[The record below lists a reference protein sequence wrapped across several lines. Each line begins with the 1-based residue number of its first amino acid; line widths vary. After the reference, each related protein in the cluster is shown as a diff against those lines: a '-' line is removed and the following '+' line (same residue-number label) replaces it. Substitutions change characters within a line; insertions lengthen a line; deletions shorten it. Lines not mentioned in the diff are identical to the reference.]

1 MKRIALMTLAG
12 TLILGPVLLPAPAL
26 AADVPIASGAMTK
39 EVTGT
44 VVVVNPQTRMLTIRQ
59 PDGVFQ
65 VINVPS
71 EVQRLDEIRI
81 DDTLTIAYVEA
92 VAIDLQKG
100 NAAAAAPGAVATREV
115 DREGGRLPAGSI
127 EETISLVG
135 IVEAVDKA
143 ASKVTVR
150 GPENTVT
157 VNVRSPALLADVS
170 VGDSVTV
177 TYISAVA
184 ASVERA
190 SAPRHTRPGSQ

>member
-12 TLILGPVLLPAPAL
+12 TLILGSVLLSAQAR

-81 DDTLTIAYVEA
+81 EDTLTIAYVEA

-115 DREGGRLPAGSI
+115 DREGGRCRR
-127 EETISLVG
+127 
-135 IVEAVDKA
+135 A
-143 ASKVTVR
+143 ASKKPSR
-150 GPENTVT
+150 LSESSK
-157 VNVRSPALLADVS
+157 RS
-170 VGDSVTV
+170 T
-177 TYISAVA
+177 
-184 ASVERA
+184 R
-190 SAPRHTRPGSQ
+190 RHPGSPSEVRKIRSQSTSAIRRCSRMSASETVSP

>member
-1 MKRIALMTLAG
+1 MKQITLMTLAG
-12 TLILGPVLLPAPAL
+12 TLILGPVMLSAQAQTAGVPV
-26 AADVPIASGAMTK
+26 AAGAVTK

-59 PDGVFQ
+59 PDGVFE
-65 VINVPS
+65 VIHVPS

-81 DDTLTIAYVEA
+81 DDTLTIDYVEA

-100 NAAAAAPGAVATREV
+100 NAAAAAPGAVATRDV

-127 EETISLVG
+127 QETITLVG
-135 IVEAVDKA
+135 IVEVVNTAE
-143 ASKVTVR
+143 SKVTVR

-157 VNVRSPALLADVS
+157 VNIRDPALLAEVS

-184 ASVERA
+184 ASIERA

>member
-1 MKRIALMTLAG
+1 MKRTALMTLAG
-12 TLILGPVLLPAPAL
+12 TLILGPVLLSAQAR
-26 AADVPIASGAMTK
+26 AADVPVASGAMTK

-81 DDTLTIAYVEA
+81 EDTLTIAYVEA

-127 EETISLVG
+127 QETVTLVG

-143 ASKVTVR
+143 ASRVTIR
-150 GPENTVT
+150 GPENTVA
-157 VNVRSPALLADVS
+157 VNVRNPALLADVGI
-170 VGDSVTV
+170 GDSVTV

>member
-1 MKRIALMTLAG
+1 MNQIALMTLAG
-12 TLILGPVLLPAPAL
+12 TLILGPVMPCAHAQTEGVPV
-26 AADVPIASGAMTK
+26 AAGAVTK

-59 PDGVFQ
+59 PDGIFQ
-65 VINVPS
+65 VIHVPS

-81 DDTLTIAYVEA
+81 DDTLTIDYLEA

-100 NAAAAAPGAVATREV
+100 DAAAAAPRAVATREV
-115 DREGGRLPAGSI
+115 DREGGRLPAGGI
-127 EETISLVG
+127 QETITLVG
-135 IVEAVDKA
+135 IVETVNTAE
-143 ASKVTVR
+143 SKVTVR

-157 VNVRSPALLADVS
+157 VNVRDQALLEEVS
-170 VGDSVTV
+170 AGDSVTL

-184 ASVERA
+184 ASIERA

>member
-1 MKRIALMTLAG
+1 MKQITLMTLAG
-12 TLILGPVLLPAPAL
+12 TLILGPVMLSAQAQTAGVPV
-26 AADVPIASGAMTK
+26 AAGAVTK

-59 PDGVFQ
+59 PDGVFE
-65 VINVPS
+65 VIHVPS

-81 DDTLTIAYVEA
+81 DDTLTIDYVEA

-100 NAAAAAPGAVATREV
+100 NAAAAAPGAVATRDV

-127 EETISLVG
+127 QETITLVG
-135 IVEAVDKA
+135 IVEVVNTAE
-143 ASKVTVR
+143 SKVTVR

-157 VNVRSPALLADVS
+157 VNVRDPALLAEVS

-177 TYISAVA
+177 NYISAVA
-184 ASVERA
+184 AGIERA